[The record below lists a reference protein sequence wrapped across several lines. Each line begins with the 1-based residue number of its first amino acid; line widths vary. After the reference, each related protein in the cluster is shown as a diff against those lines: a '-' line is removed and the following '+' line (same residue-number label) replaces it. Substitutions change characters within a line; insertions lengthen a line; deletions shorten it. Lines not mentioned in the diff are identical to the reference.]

1 MKNDIVKIENS
12 EKNIEELEKIDILQN
27 QEFKENSSF
36 LVNPYLIVKDA
47 FNTIMDR
54 ADTNLTEE
62 DQIRVSKAKADFQSS
77 IWLYLKYSSGALILL
92 STYLLLNKCNKLS
105 KK

>member
-1 MKNDIVKIENS
+1 MKNSIVKIENS
-12 EKNIEELEKIDILQN
+12 EKNIEELEKIDIEQN
-27 QEFKENSSF
+27 KEFTENSLF
-36 LVNPYLIVKDA
+36 LGELYMIGKDA

-62 DQIRVSKAKADFQSS
+62 DQIKVSKAKADFQKS
-77 IWLYLKYSSGALILL
+77 IWLYLKYSSGALILF
-92 STYLLLNKCNKLS
+92 STYLLLNKFNKLS

>member
-1 MKNDIVKIENS
+1 MKNDIIKIENS
-12 EKNIEELEKIDILQN
+12 EKNIEELEKIDIVQN
-27 QEFKENSSF
+27 QEFKENS
-36 LVNPYLIVKDA
+36 LLGNQYLIVKDA

-62 DQIRVSKAKADFQSS
+62 DKIRVSKAKADCQSS
-77 IWLYLKYSSGALILL
+77 IWLYLKCSSGALILL
-92 STYLLLNKCNKLS
+92 STYFLLNKFNKLS

>member
-1 MKNDIVKIENS
+1 MKNDIIKIENS
-12 EKNIEELEKIDILQN
+12 EKNIEELEKIDIVQN
-27 QEFKENSSF
+27 QEFKENS
-36 LVNPYLIVKDA
+36 LLWNQYLIVKDT
-47 FNTIMDR
+47 FNTIMNR

-62 DQIRVSKAKADFQSS
+62 DKIRVSKAKADFQSS

-92 STYLLLNKCNKLS
+92 STYLLLNKFNKLS